1 MEWEEDHNPE
11 DVTIE
16 VVLDTKSKP
25 KKESRENV
33 VEFKPNDK
41 K

>member
-1 MEWEEDHNPE
+1 MKN
-11 DVTIE
+11 TNKKNKI
-16 VVLDTKSKP
+16 TKKIRRKSKS
-25 KKESRENV
+25 KNKLESSENV

>member
-1 MEWEEDHNPE
+1 LDWDDGEEQE
-11 DVTIE
+11 TLIE
-16 VVLDTKSKP
+16 LKLETKQDKV
-25 KKESRENV
+25 ENAGENV